1 MTDINKI
8 GSADELAYKEEGPDA
23 AEAAL
28 DEIDAPEAGARTIE
42 TVTAEIIMLKRGAE
56 QIALRIAIELG
67 RRLTEAKEMLPY
79 GEWGAWVRDKVEFS
93 QVTATRYMKLFEEYA
108 APQESLFGA
117 ETDFSTLKNLSVS
130 KALALLAV
138 PAGEREA
145 FAAENHV
152 DELSTRQMKDLM
164 QRVKDAENA
173 KEKAEAAL
181 AGERLEKE
189 QLALARDD
197 LAQRVKDLESR
208 PVEVAVQEPDQKEI
222 QARVDAA
229 VAEASKEAKK
239 TVKELKEKLK
249 EATERAGNLVKEAA
263 AREREA
269 AEAATAIAERDR
281 LREQL
286 QTAEKKIAMSDA
298 AVAAV
303 NVHFE
308 TVQTEFGKL
317 VNGLL
322 RIADEATREK
332 VRGAVLQLLDNFR
345 EEVAV

>member
-1 MTDINKI
+1 MT
-8 GSADELAYKEEGPDA
+8 EEMTN
-23 AEAAL
+23 
-28 DEIDAPEAGARTIE
+28 IEAGAVEEGRTIE
-42 TVTAEIIMLKRGAE
+42 TITAEIIMLKRGAE

-93 QVTATRYMKLFEEYA
+93 QVTASRYMKLFEEYA
-108 APQESLFGA
+108 APQGSLFGA

-152 DELSTRQMKDLM
+152 DKLSTRQMKDLM
-164 QRVKDAENA
+164 QRVMDAEDA

-181 AGERLEKE
+181 ADERLEKE
-189 QLALARDD
+189 QIAADRDD

-208 PVEVAVQEPDQKEI
+208 PVEVAVKEPDPKEL

-229 VAEASKEAKK
+229 VDEASKEAKK
-239 TVKELKEKLK
+239 TVKELKAKLK
-249 EATERAGNLVKEAA
+249 EATERADKLAREAETHEKEA
-263 AREREA
+263 EEA
-269 AEAATAIAERDR
+269 VAAIAERDR

-286 QTAEKKIAMSDA
+286 QTAEKKLAMSDA

-317 VNGLL
+317 ADGLL
-322 RIADEATREK
+322 RIEDGATREK
-332 VRGAVLQLLDNFR
+332 VRGAVLKLLDKFR